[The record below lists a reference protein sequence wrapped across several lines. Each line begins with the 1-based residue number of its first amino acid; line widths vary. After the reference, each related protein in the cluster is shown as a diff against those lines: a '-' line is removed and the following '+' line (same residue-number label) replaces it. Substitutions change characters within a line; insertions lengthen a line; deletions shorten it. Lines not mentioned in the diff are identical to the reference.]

1 MATWMQL
8 GKKTIMGE
16 LSEEKFMG
24 SVVLDLAGLQATI
37 QEAQVG
43 LTVDAVV
50 ALDLH
55 YLVIEVDVD
64 GEDLFRVI

>member
-1 MATWMQL
+1 MVIWMQL
-8 GKKTIMGE
+8 GKKITMVE
-16 LSEEKFMG
+16 SSEEKFMG
-24 SVVLDLAGLQATI
+24 SVVLDLADLQATI

-50 ALDLH
+50 TLDLH